1 MRRYFAK
8 VVDPNGHPT
17 LKEKHVQIQEKPFAT
32 LEVGELNLVDSS
44 HPMLYLH
51 HLGTKES
58 PFYHSF

>member
-1 MRRYFAK
+1 MMRRYFAK

-44 HPMLYLH
+44 HAR
-51 HLGTKES
+51 
-58 PFYHSF
+58 